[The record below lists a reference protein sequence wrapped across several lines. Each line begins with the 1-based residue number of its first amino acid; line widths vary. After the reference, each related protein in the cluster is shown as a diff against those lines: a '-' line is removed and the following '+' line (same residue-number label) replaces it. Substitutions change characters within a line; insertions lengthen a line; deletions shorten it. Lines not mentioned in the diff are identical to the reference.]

1 MKYDLVEIRALGIG
15 DEKKWDVRWSKDD
28 TDRVDSKPYKPHP
41 LGFFHY
47 PRFMGLKKAFR
58 LLKEEII
65 KQHKDEIERLQK
77 SLAALEKLELP
88 K

>member
-1 MKYDLVEIRALGIG
+1 MKYDLVEIRPLDIG
-15 DEKKWDVRWSKDD
+15 VGKQWDVRWSKDD
-28 TDRVDSKPYKPHP
+28 TDRVDRKPYKPNG

-65 KQHKDEIERLQK
+65 KEHKDEIERLQK
-77 SLAALEKLELP
+77 SLDALEKLELP